1 MLPLRADGHSTKPS
15 GCYGYRGNAVTKET
29 KAEALGCWLR
39 LAQVTPTSGGS
50 RWVGWLRWRRAVGFA
65 VGLAGSALGVGGA
78 GAGGTAGKETGLR
91 GKLGVQVQEVLIE
104 HLPCV
109 LHWARHAGCRKWLDF
124 RS

>member
-1 MLPLRADGHSTKPS
+1 M
-15 GCYGYRGNAVTKET
+15 
-29 KAEALGCWLR
+29 
-39 LAQVTPTSGGS
+39 
-50 RWVGWLRWRRAVGFA
+50 GFA

-91 GKLGVQVQEVLIE
+91 GKLGVQVQEVLVE

>member
-1 MLPLRADGHSTKPS
+1 MR
-15 GCYGYRGNAVTKET
+15 
-29 KAEALGCWLR
+29 CWLR
-39 LAQVTPTSGGS
+39 LARVTPTSGGS

-65 VGLAGSALGVGGA
+65 VGLAGSALGLGGA

-91 GKLGVQVQEVLIE
+91 GSWGRGGVQAQQVLVE

-109 LHWARHAGCRKWLDF
+109 LHWAKHAGRRKWPDF